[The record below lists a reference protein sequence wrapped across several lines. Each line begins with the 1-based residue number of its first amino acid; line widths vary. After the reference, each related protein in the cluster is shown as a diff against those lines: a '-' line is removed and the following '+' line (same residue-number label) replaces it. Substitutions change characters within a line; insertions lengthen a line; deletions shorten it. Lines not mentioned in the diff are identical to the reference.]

1 MKIRDVRVM
10 LLTAK
15 IPEDK
20 QYTSDLGTVV
30 SQSAAIVIVETDEGI
45 TGYGEAKGTP
55 IVMKDIVEHHLKPRI
70 IGEDPTR
77 VAYLWEKMFNGSRL
91 GLALYYGRS
100 MAVPEAPG

>member
-1 MKIRDVRVM
+1 M

-20 QYTSDLGTVV
+20 QYASALGTVV
-30 SQSAAIVIVETDEGI
+30 SQSAAIVVIETDEGI

-55 IVMKDIVEHHLKPRI
+55 IVMKNLVEHQLRPQLL
-70 IGEDPTR
+70 GEDPTR

-100 MAVPEAPG
+100 MALPQIP

>member
-30 SQSAAIVIVETDEGI
+30 SQSAAIVIVETDEASPA
-45 TGYGEAKGTP
+45 TAR
-55 IVMKDIVEHHLKPRI
+55 PRA
-70 IGEDPTR
+70 R
-77 VAYLWEKMFNGSRL
+77 
-91 GLALYYGRS
+91 RS
-100 MAVPEAPG
+100 S